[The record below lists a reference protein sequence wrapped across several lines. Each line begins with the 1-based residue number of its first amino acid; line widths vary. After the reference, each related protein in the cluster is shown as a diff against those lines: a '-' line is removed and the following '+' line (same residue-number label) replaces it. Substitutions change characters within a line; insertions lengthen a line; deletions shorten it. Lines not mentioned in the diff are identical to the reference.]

1 MKLTQSASH
10 LSSLTYLHPRAVMP
24 SSQEILDW
32 QKRKEYT
39 VPGTCNSSEQCKG
52 FETIYEKGRVEMRTE
67 MSHSSLSPV
76 NREISMA
83 LSLTK
88 PRTPGSVR
96 YRTSPPTCSVLLSSF
111 GSSSTILP
119 DNDGDPR
126 KLVHKVSDR
135 IKGNF
140 DAVVSF

>member
-1 MKLTQSASH
+1 
-10 LSSLTYLHPRAVMP
+10 
-24 SSQEILDW
+24 
-32 QKRKEYT
+32 
-39 VPGTCNSSEQCKG
+39 
-52 FETIYEKGRVEMRTE
+52 
-67 MSHSSLSPV
+67 
-76 NREISMA
+76 MA

-140 DAVVSF
+140 DAVVSVSRQCGYRIRYGAKGEDHGLAYDSPLTTGFGPKE